1 MLLIYMIYIR
11 LYTYNTHKYIHMYI
25 YVSSI
30 NKNSM
35 KKEPILACYFY
46 NLYDYNYIKMD

>member
-1 MLLIYMIYIR
+1 MLLIYMIYIYKIIHIQHTQI
-11 LYTYNTHKYIHMYI
+11 YT